1 MIKDENNSGSQ
12 GVRGGFLSRNRMWL
26 VVCVFA
32 ALFAAALFSSFLLSY
47 NFKFV
52 LYPKPAVS
60 YLWLT
65 NLFLPLLV
73 MSIPIKLLVF
83 HFTGQFRGSWRYVG
97 LADVFGV
104 IYASLVAS
112 FVFLSS
118 YFVAENVWN
127 NIFNIPLIDR
137 PPGPLLRQ
145 SAVFSVD
152 WAATIV
158 FVCAAKVLVRFYYE
172 DVQSSSPVGVKTRV
186 LIVGAGDAGEGL
198 LRELLRSRQ
207 DRYEFAG
214 FIDDDVAQLHGRIHG
229 VPVIGRS
236 GDIRKLCEERN
247 VHEVLIAR
255 PNLSPRDMREMVEK
269 CEGTGVIFRTIPA
282 LTDVAEGRVKVTQFR
297 EVDIAD
303 LLGREAVVLDTEIIG
318 QQIRGQVALVTGAGG
333 SIGSEMCRQISEFQ
347 PRRLVLV
354 ERSENALFEI
364 DRELRARY
372 PQLDIEPFVADISD
386 RERLDSLF
394 RYHKPAVVFHAAAHK
409 HVPMMERNAGE
420 AIKNNI
426 VGTSTV
432 ADVAIANEVSR
443 MVMIS
448 TDKAVNPTSV
458 MGCTKRVAEMY
469 VQGLTHRGQT
479 EFITV
484 RFGNVLGSSG
494 SVVPIFRE
502 QILRGGP
509 ITVTHPE
516 MVRYFMTIPEAA
528 QLVLQAGAMGKGGEI
543 YVLHM
548 GDPVRIVDLARDMI
562 TLSGLRPGVD
572 IDIVFSGTRPGE
584 KLFEELSSEGE
595 HIGDTGHKKIGVW
608 KHRPENFEAVCSG
621 IEKLKKLADAGDF
634 EEIRCVLST
643 LVPEYDYG
651 KEASLPP
658 AGESAVTPTSVK

>member
-1 MIKDENNSGSQ
+1 MLEETISDSQ
-12 GVRGGFLSRNRMWL
+12 VLRAGFLTRNRMCL
-26 VVCVFA
+26 VVFVFA
-32 ALFAAALFSSFLLSY
+32 AIFAVALFSSFVLAY
-47 NFKFV
+47 NFKFI
-52 LYPKPAVS
+52 LYPKPVVA
-60 YLWLT
+60 YMWLT
-65 NLFLPLLV
+65 QLYLPLLAI
-73 MSIPIKLLVF
+73 SLPIKLLVF

-104 IYASLVAS
+104 ISASLVAS
-112 FVFLSS
+112 FVFLSA
-118 YFVAENVWN
+118 YFIVENLWT
-127 NIFNIPLIDR
+127 NIFGQALIDR

-152 WAATIV
+152 WAATIM

-172 DVQSSSPVGVKTRV
+172 DVQSSGTVGAKTRV
-186 LIVGAGDAGEGL
+186 LIIGAGDTGEGL

-214 FIDDDVAQLHGRIHG
+214 FLDDEVAQLHGRIHG
-229 VPVIGRS
+229 VPVIGRT
-236 GDIRKLCEERN
+236 GDIRKLCEERA

-255 PNLSPRDMREMVEK
+255 PDLTPRNMRALVEK
-269 CEGTGVIFRTIPA
+269 CEGTGVVFRTIPA
-282 LTDVAEGRVKVTQFR
+282 VTDVVEGRVKVTQFR

-303 LLGREAVVLDTEIIG
+303 LLGREPVVLDKDKIG
-318 QQIRGQVALVTGAGG
+318 HQIRGQVALVTGAGG
-333 SIGSEMCRQISEFQ
+333 SIGSEMCRQIAEFQ
-347 PRRLVLV
+347 PRRLILV
-354 ERSENALFEI
+354 ERFENALFEI
-364 DRELRARY
+364 DRELRGSY
-372 PQLDIEPFVADISD
+372 PHLDIEPFVADITD

-394 RYHKPAVVFHAAAHK
+394 RSQHPAVVFHAAAHK

-426 VGTSTV
+426 VGTGTV
-432 ADVAIANEVSR
+432 ADVAIAHDVSR

-448 TDKAVNPTSV
+448 TDKAVNPTSI

-469 VQGLTHRGQT
+469 VQGLTSCGRT

-509 ITVTHPE
+509 VTVTHPE

-562 TLSGLRPGVD
+562 TLSGLRPGTD

-584 KLFEELSSEGE
+584 KLFEELSNEGE
-595 HIGDTGHKKIGVW
+595 HIGDTAHPKIGVW
-608 KHRPENFEAVCSG
+608 KHRPEDFQAVLTG
-621 IEKLKKLADAGDF
+621 IEQLKNLADLGNLAD
-634 EEIRCVLST
+634 IRRVL
-643 LVPEYDYG
+643 LGIVPEYDFEKESHADHAG
-651 KEASLPP
+651 KPT
-658 AGESAVTPTSVK
+658 VTPSPVK

>member
-1 MIKDENNSGSQ
+1 MVTDEANSDSQ
-12 GVRGGFLSRNRMWL
+12 MVRAGFLSRNRMWL

-32 ALFAAALFSSFLLSY
+32 ALFSAALFSSFLLSY

-52 LYPKPAVS
+52 LYPKPALS

-65 NLFLPLLV
+65 NLYLPLLA

-104 IYASLVAS
+104 ISASLVAS
-112 FVFLSS
+112 FVFLSA
-118 YFVAENVWN
+118 YFVFENIWTNAFGV
-127 NIFNIPLIDR
+127 PLIDR

-152 WAATIV
+152 WAATIM

-172 DVQSSSPVGVKTRV
+172 DVQSSDAVGVKSRV
-186 LIVGAGDAGEGL
+186 LIIGAGDTGEGL

-214 FIDDDVAQLHGRIHG
+214 FIDDEVAQLHGRIHG
-229 VPVIGRS
+229 VPVIGRTS
-236 GDIRKLCEERN
+236 EIRKHCEERN
-247 VHEVLIAR
+247 VNEVLIAR
-255 PNLSPRDMREMVEK
+255 PNLSPRSMRAMVEK
-269 CEGTGVIFRTIPA
+269 CEGLGVVFRTIPA
-282 LTDVAEGRVKVTQFR
+282 LTDVVEGRVKVTQFR

-303 LLGREAVVLDTEIIG
+303 LLGRESVVLDNQKIG

-333 SIGSEMCRQISEFQ
+333 SIGSEMCRQIAEFQ
-347 PRRLVLV
+347 PSRLVLV

-364 DRELRARY
+364 DRELRDRY
-372 PQLDIEPFVADISD
+372 THLDIEPFVADIAD

-432 ADVAIANEVSR
+432 ADVAIANHVSR

-448 TDKAVNPTSV
+448 TDKAVNPTSI

-469 VQGLTHRGQT
+469 VQGLTNCGQT

-562 TLSGLRPGVD
+562 TLSGLRPGID

-584 KLFEELSSEGE
+584 KLFEELSNEGE
-595 HIGDTGHKKIGVW
+595 HIGDTAHAKIGVW
-608 KHRPENFEAVCSG
+608 KHRPENFDAVCAG
-621 IEKLKKLADAGDF
+621 IAQLTKLADGGDF
-634 EEIRCVLST
+634 EDIRRVLSSI
-643 LVPEYDYG
+643 VPEYDYEKEISSPTAG
-651 KEASLPP
+651 K
-658 AGESAVTPTSVK
+658 SAATPTIVK